1 MDFMIIVCRWI
12 SEPMRGDGCLREC
25 ACAESLEPSLAKLQQ
40 VREHTDH
47 KNTPEEIA
55 KEQEKMQEEKRG
67 LMKAEGRRCYNIGGW
82 SAAQNGAGWSQR
94 RRMTR
99 VPLE

>member
-12 SEPMRGDGCLREC
+12 SEPMSGDGCLRERV
-25 ACAESLEPSLAKLQQ
+25 CAESLEPSLTKLQQ
-40 VREHTDH
+40 VREHADH
-47 KNTPEEIA
+47 ENTSEETA
-55 KEQEKMQEEKRG
+55 KGQEKMQEEKRG